1 MMSSYDPFLKP
12 IQPIGPEE
20 EAKIQP
26 ALAEDLLIREESERG
41 EIKVF
46 LPEEIKI
53 FAPYLAFIL
62 HFQENILTL
71 TTSPTLP
78 LKGGHPL
85 RRFYNHLNE
94 LTKINQS
101 KNSLYS
107 ATLTSLWN
115 EVLLFAARNPSRELT
130 SLIQEIQAYPQGAKY
145 SLGYYLSEYAGKAW
159 FPFPYI
165 ELLET
170 LHQGSLDDPKK
181 SPLLK
186 WLLLLERL
194 L

>member
-20 EAKIQP
+20 EEKIQP
-26 ALAEDLLIREESERG
+26 ALAEDLLIREETERG

-46 LPEEIKI
+46 IPEEAK
-53 FAPYLAFIL
+53 FLPLYLAFIL
-62 HFQENILTL
+62 TLQKNLLTL

-78 LKGGHPL
+78 LQGGHPV
-85 RRFYNHLNE
+85 RHFYNHLNE

-101 KNSLYS
+101 KNSTYS

-115 EVLLFAARNPSRELT
+115 ELLQFAAKNPSPELT
-130 SLIQEIQAYPQGAKY
+130 SLIQEIQSYPKGAKY

-170 LHQGSLDDPKK
+170 LHQGSLDTPKT
-181 SPLLK
+181 SPLIK
-186 WLLLLERL
+186 WLHLLEIL